1 MGVQNGTAT
10 WEGSLAISYK
20 ITHTL
25 TLCRSV
31 TKSRPTPHD
40 PTDCSKPGPLSSTL
54 SQSLLK
60 FMSTE
65 SVMLSNHLILCL
77 LLLLCFQSSPSIR
90 VFSLLLHELAVTV
103 LGIYPKKLKVYVRT
117 KTCIRVFTAALNK

>member
-31 TKSRPTPHD
+31 TKSCPTPHD

-65 SVMLSNHLILCL
+65 SVMLSNQLILCL
-77 LLLLCFQSSPSIR
+77 LLLLLLSIFSQHQGLFPLTTWASSYSPWYLPKETE
-90 VFSLLLHELAVTV
+90 SLCAHKNLHTSVHSSF
-103 LGIYPKKLKVYVRT
+103 K
-117 KTCIRVFTAALNK
+117 